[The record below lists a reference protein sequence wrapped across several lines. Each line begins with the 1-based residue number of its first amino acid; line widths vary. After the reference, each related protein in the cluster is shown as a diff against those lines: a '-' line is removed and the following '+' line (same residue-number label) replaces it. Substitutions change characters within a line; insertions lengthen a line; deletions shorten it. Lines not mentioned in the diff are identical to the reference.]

1 MDINMYKKVQQ
12 TNVHKSEKCKF
23 NKRSLVKTGIFLFF
37 FLSLTTV
44 YSQAYTSTQA
54 HEDRVNAI
62 FPFETS
68 TNSDTSFYSA
78 GNDGF
83 IIKWS
88 PNDGMGEHYQISDL
102 QIQKVVRNPATGD
115 IAVYETDGVSTHR
128 VAVVDSKSFA
138 KRYTKRFANSVTSLS
153 FSEKG
158 THLIVGTAAVNG
170 TFIINARTGTITK
183 RTNDVSGIVTM
194 AKTGESEKRAVL
206 YSPTGSLIY
215 YDLSTMKQIK
225 KLSTEN
231 MLEQPMI
238 FGTGKVKDRFFAG
251 VKDNVIFLIDA
262 TNGKILAQYPAK
274 DPFIFAAKS
283 AHEEGFY
290 FTTNS
295 GKSYSL
301 KTITDEMLIKQ
312 IGATGMQTL
321 NPPTPLVV
329 KNFIGLRSRD
339 SFTCAAKNSG
349 SIILGTQSG
358 NIYTMT
364 SVPESETY
372 TLFPMT
378 EKMYE
383 RIYDIDTNKS
393 DFYLL
398 TASTIYKSSFDSRQ
412 VDRIGGNTAQTNILS
427 YADDVILWSKGERKP
442 VQRVSDGQTSIL
454 FSPTTSLQ
462 NMRVFGDKLVYIQ
475 GNSSVGLFNLSNGN
489 NQEIYSG
496 TSIQDAI
503 MYDENYLY
511 VAKTSTGGTDS
522 PLISVNIHTKETVP
536 LKMPGNVAFS
546 LSYDYDSSRKNVYG
560 VIIRPETQGEGNVTE
575 VFSYNPATKVLN
587 TLLRL
592 ADEDTTAF
600 TTLHYPYVY
609 TNLGKNQ
616 VYACN
621 VETKKNMLYRRSAS
635 MPIKMVRSGN
645 RIAIL
650 NRNGSISWYT
660 STSQAITADWYLTV
674 DGDWFEF

>member
-1 MDINMYKKVQQ
+1 MKSFTKKQ
-12 TNVHKSEKCKF
+12 S
-23 NKRSLVKTGIFLFF
+23 IF
-37 FLSLTTV
+37 FLMIILSGVPLF
-44 YSQAYTSTQA
+44 SQAYSSTQA
-54 HEDRVNAI
+54 HEDIVNAI
-62 FPFETS
+62 YPFETA
-68 TNSDTSFYSA
+68 TNPDASFYSA

-88 PNDGMGEHYQISDL
+88 QDGMGEHYQISDL
-102 QIQKVVRNPATGD
+102 QIRKVVRNPATGD

-128 VAVVDSKSFA
+128 VSVVDSKSFA
-138 KRYTKRFANSVTSLS
+138 KRYTKRFANSVTALS

-183 RTNDVSGIVTM
+183 RSSDSGIVTM
-194 AKTGESEKRAVL
+194 AKTGASEKNMIL
-206 YSPTGSLIY
+206 YSPTGSLMY
-215 YDLSTMKQIK
+215 YDLTTMKQVK
-225 KLSTEN
+225 KFNTEN

-238 FGTGKVKDRFFAG
+238 FGSSANKLKNRFFAG
-251 VKDNVIFLIDA
+251 VKDNIIFLIDA
-262 TNGKILAQYPAK
+262 TNGKVIAQYAAK
-274 DPFIFAAKS
+274 SPFIFTAKNDY
-283 AHEEGFY
+283 EEGFY
-290 FTTNS
+290 FITNN

-301 KTITDEMLIKQ
+301 KTVTDEMLIKQ
-312 IGATGMQTL
+312 IGATGMQTA
-321 NPPTPLVV
+321 NPPEPITV

-349 SIILGTQSG
+349 NVILGTQSG

-364 SVPESETY
+364 AVPESETY
-372 TLFPMT
+372 TLFAMT

-383 RIYDIDTNKS
+383 RIYDIDTDKA

-412 VDRIGGNTAQTNILS
+412 VDRIGSNTAQTNLLS
-427 YADDVILWSKGERKP
+427 YDDDVILWSKGMRKP
-442 VQRVSDGQTSIL
+442 VQRVHEGQTTNL
-454 FSPTTSLQ
+454 FTPSTALQ
-462 NMRVFGDKLVYIQ
+462 NVRVFGDKLVYIQ
-475 GNSSVGLFNLSNGN
+475 GNSSVGLYSMTNGSET
-489 NQEIYSG
+489 EIYSG

-536 LKMPGNVAFS
+536 LRLPGNVAFS

-560 VIIRPETQGEGNVTE
+560 VIIRPQTGGESNVTE
-575 VFSYNPATKVLN
+575 VFSYHPATKSIS

-600 TTLHYPYVY
+600 TALHWPQVY